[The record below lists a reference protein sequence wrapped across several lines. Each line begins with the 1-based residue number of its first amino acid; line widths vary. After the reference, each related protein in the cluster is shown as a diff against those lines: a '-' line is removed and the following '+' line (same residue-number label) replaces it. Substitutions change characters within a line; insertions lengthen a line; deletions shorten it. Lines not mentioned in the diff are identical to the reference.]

1 MSVRTVPGTGLVGW
15 LIPSRWFRIYLPAVE
30 ISTVPALATQAL
42 LAAAYY
48 TALLILFRL
57 AGKRLA
63 GQTTTFDLVVLIGLA
78 VVLQEVTLRPGKAQA
93 AVFVGVVFGMHQ
105 LTAILCA
112 RSRRA
117 RRIIRG
123 AARPLVREG
132 VVSYE
137 ALAEERM
144 SYEELLAGLRKV
156 GIATPSQVRLATLE
170 ETGHISAI
178 PVRGPD

>member
-1 MSVRTVPGTGLVGW
+1 METLGEQT
-15 LIPSRWFRIYLPAVE
+15 
-30 ISTVPALATQAL
+30 L

-48 TALLILFRL
+48 AGLLTLFRL

-78 VVLQEVTLRPGKAQA
+78 VVLQEMTLRPGKANA
-93 AVFVGVVFGMHQ
+93 GVFVVVVFVLH
-105 LTAILCA
+105 TFVAFLCA
-112 RSRRA
+112 RSRAA
-117 RRIIRG
+117 RRLLRG

-132 VVSYE
+132 HVSYE

-144 SYEELLAGLRKV
+144 SYEELLAGLRKA
-156 GIATPSQVRLATLE
+156 GFPDPSSVRLATLE

-178 PVRGPD
+178 ARNPPGR